1 MAAFPIQIRAI
12 AYDLDGTLV
21 DSAGDLAY
29 AANLMREELNLPAIP
44 ESEIKTY
51 IGKGIANLVRRAVM
65 RGRAADD
72 VVSDAYVK
80 QALAICERHYHQHM
94 CRTTRPYPGV
104 VAGLEAARDKGLR
117 LACIPNKVARF
128 TEPMLRE
135 LDLAQYFELTLSGD
149 SLPEKKTSPC
159 PAAARREI
167 FQHRSEAIADGRRFR
182 QRRRS
187 RKSRRITGV
196 FLSLR
201 LSPGRQHRQP
211 WRRCGGGRSWRS
223 CSSSSQAIAYT
234 CGNYY
239 FSTRQLKRGVIVFS

>member
-72 VVSDAYVK
+72 VVSDAYVE

-104 VAGLEAARDKGLR
+104 VTGLEAARDKGLR
-117 LACIPNKVARF
+117 LACITNKVARF

-135 LDLAQYFELTLSGD
+135 LGLAQYFELTLSGD
-149 SLPEKKTSPC
+149 SLPEKKPHPAPLLHAAKFFNIEAKQLLMVGDSDNDVEAAKAAGSPVFFF
-159 PAAARREI
+159 PYGYHQAGNI
-167 FQHRSEAIADGRRFR
+167 DSL
-182 QRRRS
+182 
-187 RKSRRITGV
+187 GV
-196 FLSLR
+196 DAVVEDLGEVVR
-201 LSPGRQHRQP
+201 LVVKQ
-211 WRRCGGGRSWRS
+211 
-223 CSSSSQAIAYT
+223 
-234 CGNYY
+234 
-239 FSTRQLKRGVIVFS
+239 